1 MCQLVLRCDRLSND
15 WKDRSQV
22 FVINMTQ
29 HARGWWDMRATNHWF
44 MVLSWMEEGDD
55 KVMAGDIRWWT
66 YRTYLSRKRSHTHI
80 ILVVR
85 YDKMVVCVRIS
96 FEQMFRG
103 IWMSRVYSCKS
114 QVLCWD
120 IPQLIFASKYKPI
133 YVQYNLHIGVDCL
146 RGHVSRLYLP
156 KLA

>member
-1 MCQLVLRCDRLSND
+1 MIGKMGPKCSSLTWPNMLGVGGTWGQQTTDSWFCLE
-15 WKDRSQV
+15 WK
-22 FVINMTQ
+22 
-29 HARGWWDMRATNHWF
+29 
-44 MVLSWMEEGDD
+44 
-55 KVMAGDIRWWT
+55 KVMIRWWQVIFVGELT
-66 YRTYLSRKRSHTHI
+66 GPIYRAKGHTHTHI